1 MNNLRFLIV
10 PLLILGYFSFFQE
23 IPSEE
28 RREKKQNL
36 LRVLPAFRP
45 EECDWAIR
53 KFICLRCLK
62 NGKQYAQNII
72 FDSEDRPM
80 RIHGCFSE
88 RDGFIPVNEGRDH
101 STDFEE

>member
-1 MNNLRFLIV
+1 MNNLRFKII
-10 PLLILGYFSFFQE
+10 PLFFLGYFALFQA
-23 IPSEE
+23 IPCEE
-28 RREKKQNL
+28 SREKKQNL

-72 FDSEDRPM
+72 FDSEDRAM

-88 RDGFIPVNEGRDH
+88 RDGFIPIDEGRDH
-101 STDFEE
+101 STDFKE